1 MKRTAFIV
9 GTVLLAGCSA
19 GDGARVTQD
28 DSAPFAQIA
37 EGEVVRFTGT
47 EPFWG
52 GEVVGEQ
59 LIYTTP
65 ENPDGATIQ
74 VRRFAGMNGLGY
86 SGTLDGAAFDLAITP
101 GTCSDQMSDR
111 SYPYTATLRLGDE
124 TRNGCAFTD
133 AQPFAGPKT
142 P

>member
-1 MKRTAFIV
+1 MKALAIILSI
-9 GTVLLAGCSA
+9 VLLGACSSDDA
-19 GDGARVTQD
+19 SRATQD
-28 DSAPFAQIA
+28 ESTPFAGIA
-37 EGEVVRFTGT
+37 QDETVRFTGT

-52 GEVVGEQ
+52 GRVQGDA
-59 LIYTTP
+59 LTYTTP
-65 ENPDGATIQ
+65 EDPDGATIT

-86 SGTLDGAAFDLAITP
+86 SGTLNGASFDLAITP

-111 SYPYTATLRLGDE
+111 SYPYTATLRLGDD

-133 AQPFAGPKT
+133 AQPFSGPDM